1 MALMQDI
8 RYALRVLRNHLGF
21 TVIAILTLGLGIG
34 ANSAIFSVIHSVLL
48 RPLPFPQLE
57 RIVQVWESR
66 VDRGWNRASMNP
78 ANFWDFRDQNQ
89 TLEDLTALFGR
100 SLVLTGR
107 GFPERID
114 GALISAGFF
123 RVLGV
128 QPVLGRTFAR
138 GEDEPG
144 GDTKV
149 ALLANDFWRQRFGA
163 DPDVVGTTL
172 TLDGETRTVVGVLP
186 PGDPWLNTADVF
198 VPLVRRPDADRVGFY
213 LAVIGRMKPGV
224 TLEMARSDLE
234 TIARRLEEQYPEANA
249 GIGVHLTSASE
260 WVANDDLRRA
270 LWILFGAVGFL
281 LLIACVNLANMLLAK
296 ATGRTRE
303 TAVRTALG
311 ADRRRITR
319 QVLTESLVLGV
330 FGGGVGLLFAIWGID
345 VVKAFD
351 PGGIP
356 RLDQIA
362 LNQWVLVFTVAIGL
376 ATGVLSGLMPA
387 IQLPGTNVAM
397 ALREGHRGLAGGGSQ
412 KRVRNTLVTAE
423 VALSLMLLV
432 GAGLLIRSFAELMGV
447 ERGFQTDGRI
457 VVAVAMPSSYDAQ
470 RRGEVRDR
478 FIQRIEGISTVR
490 SVSAVSSRPLTGGS
504 VGMGIGAAGQ
514 PDDPDARVPWAEWRL
529 VTSDYFRTMGIPLL
543 KGRIFDERDRIG
555 EPWRAIISERLAEL
569 LWPGEDPIGR
579 TAILW
584 KGQDDI
590 EAEIIGVVGDM
601 REIRLDLDPTL
612 VVYLPYYGAGWSPMH
627 FVIHAAGEPAAL
639 VPTLRALLTEIDPDL
654 PISDVMSMD
663 KIVTDSVATR
673 RFNMAMLAI
682 FAGIAL
688 LLALAGIYGVQAY
701 SVTRRTSEI
710 GIRVAMGARPA
721 QVIAEIVRQGMRPA
735 ILGIVVGVAGAFIL
749 SRLMSSLLYGI
760 APSDLLTYASVAL
773 MLAAVAL
780 FACYVPAR
788 RALRID
794 PVNALREE

>member
-1 MALMQDI
+1 MTLIQDI

-48 RPLPFPQLE
+48 RPLPFPQPE

-66 VDRGWNRASMNP
+66 ADRGWIRASMNP

-89 TLEDLTALFGR
+89 TLEDLTARFGR
-100 SLVLTGR
+100 SLVLTGL

-128 QPVLGRTFAR
+128 QPVLGRTFAP

-149 ALLANDFWRQRFGA
+149 ALLANDFWRRRFGA
-163 DPDVVGTTL
+163 DPGIVGTTL
-172 TLDGETRTVVGVLP
+172 TLDGETHTVVGVLP
-186 PGDPWLNTADVF
+186 PGDPWLSSADVF
-198 VPLVRRPDADRVGFY
+198 VPFVRQPDADRVGFY
-213 LAVIGRMKPGV
+213 LAVIGRLKPGV

-249 GIGVHLTSASE
+249 GIGVDLAPASE
-260 WVANDDLRRA
+260 WVADDNLRRA

-303 TAVRTALG
+303 TAVRAALG

-319 QVLTESLVLGV
+319 QVLTESLVLGL
-330 FGGGVGLLFAIWGID
+330 FGGGVGLLFAFWGID
-345 VVKAFD
+345 AVKAFD

-356 RLDQIA
+356 RLDQIG
-362 LNQWVLVFTVAIGL
+362 LNPWVLAFTVTAGV

-387 IQLPGTNVAM
+387 IQLPATDLAM
-397 ALREGHRGLAGGGSQ
+397 ALREGHRGLAGAGSQ
-412 KRVRNTLVTAE
+412 KRVRNALVAAE
-423 VALSLMLLV
+423 VALSLLLLV
-432 GAGLLIRSFAELMGV
+432 GAGLLIRSFGEVMGV
-447 ERGFQTDGRI
+447 ERGFQSDGRL
-457 VVAVAMPSSYDAQ
+457 VVAVAMPGSYDEQ

-478 FIQRIEGISTVR
+478 FIERIGGIPAVR

-504 VGMGIGAAGQ
+504 VGMGIAAAGQ
-514 PDDPDARVPWAEWRL
+514 PEDPDAGVPWAEWRL
-529 VTSDYFRTMGIPLL
+529 VTADHFRTMGIPLL
-543 KGRIFDERDRIG
+543 KGRTFDERDQIG
-555 EPWRAIISERLAEL
+555 EPWRAIISERLAEM

-584 KGQDDI
+584 KGQGDL
-590 EAEIIGVVGDM
+590 EAEVIGVVGNM
-601 REIRLDLDPTL
+601 REIRLDSDPTL

-627 FVIHAAGEPAAL
+627 FVINTTSAPAAL
-639 VPTLRALLTEIDPDL
+639 VPTLRSMLAEIDPNL
-654 PISDVMSMD
+654 PISDVRSMD
-663 KIVTDSVATR
+663 EIVSNSVATR
-673 RFNMAMLAI
+673 RFNMAMLTI

-710 GIRVAMGARPA
+710 GIRVAMGARPT
-721 QVIAEIVRQGMRPA
+721 QIIAEIVGQGMRPA
-735 ILGIVVGVAGAFIL
+735 VLGIVVGVAGAFVL

-760 APSDLLTYASVAL
+760 APSDFLTYASVAL
-773 MLAAVAL
+773 MLAAAAL
-780 FACYVPAR
+780 LSCYVPAR

-794 PVNALREE
+794 PVNALRDE

>member
-1 MALMQDI
+1 MTLIQDI

-48 RPLPFPQLE
+48 RPLPFPQPE

-66 VDRGWNRASMNP
+66 ADRGWIRASMNP

-89 TLEDLTALFGR
+89 TLEDLTARFGR
-100 SLVLTGR
+100 SLVLTGL

-128 QPVLGRTFAR
+128 QPVLGRTFAP

-149 ALLANDFWRQRFGA
+149 ALLANDFWRRRFGA
-163 DPDVVGTTL
+163 DPGIVGTTL
-172 TLDGETRTVVGVLP
+172 TLDGETHTVVGVLP
-186 PGDPWLNTADVF
+186 PGDPWLSSADVF
-198 VPLVRRPDADRVGFY
+198 VPFVRQPDADRVGFY
-213 LAVIGRMKPGV
+213 LAVIGRLKPGV

-249 GIGVHLTSASE
+249 GIGVDLAPASE
-260 WVANDDLRRA
+260 WVADDNLRRA

-303 TAVRTALG
+303 TAVRAALG

-319 QVLTESLVLGV
+319 QVLTESLVLGL
-330 FGGGVGLLFAIWGID
+330 FGGGVGLLFAFWGID
-345 VVKAFD
+345 AVKAFD

-356 RLDQIA
+356 RLDQIG
-362 LNQWVLVFTVAIGL
+362 LNPWVLAFTVTIGV

-387 IQLPGTNVAM
+387 IQLPATDLAM
-397 ALREGHRGLAGGGSQ
+397 ALREGHRGLAGAGSQ
-412 KRVRNTLVTAE
+412 KRVRNALVAAE
-423 VALSLMLLV
+423 VALSLLLLV
-432 GAGLLIRSFAELMGV
+432 GAGLLIRSFGEVMGV
-447 ERGFQTDGRI
+447 ERGFQSDGRL
-457 VVAVAMPSSYDAQ
+457 VVAVAMPGSYDEQ

-478 FIQRIEGISTVR
+478 FIERIGGIPAVR

-504 VGMGIGAAGQ
+504 VGMGIAAAGQ
-514 PDDPDARVPWAEWRL
+514 PEDPDAGVPWAEWRL
-529 VTSDYFRTMGIPLL
+529 VTADHFRTMGIPLL
-543 KGRIFDERDRIG
+543 KGRTFDERDQIG
-555 EPWRAIISERLAEL
+555 EPWRAIISERLAEM

-584 KGQDDI
+584 KGQGDL
-590 EAEIIGVVGDM
+590 EAEVIGVVGNM
-601 REIRLDLDPTL
+601 REIRLDSDPTL

-627 FVIHAAGEPAAL
+627 FVINTTSAPAAL
-639 VPTLRALLTEIDPDL
+639 VPTLRSMLAEIDPNL
-654 PISDVMSMD
+654 PISDVRSMD
-663 KIVTDSVATR
+663 EIVSNSVATR
-673 RFNMAMLAI
+673 RFNMAMLTI

-710 GIRVAMGARPA
+710 GIRVAMGARPT
-721 QVIAEIVRQGMRPA
+721 QIIAEIVGQGMRPA
-735 ILGIVVGVAGAFIL
+735 VLGIVVGVAGAFVL

-760 APSDLLTYASVAL
+760 APSDFLTYASVAL
-773 MLAAVAL
+773 MLAAAAL
-780 FACYVPAR
+780 LSCYVPAR

-794 PVNALREE
+794 PVNALRDE

>member
-1 MALMQDI
+1 MTLVQDI
-8 RYALRVLRNHLGF
+8 RYALRVLRKHLGF

-48 RPLPFPQLE
+48 RPLPFRDTE
-57 RIVQVWESR
+57 RIIQVWESR
-66 VDRGWNRASMNP
+66 TDRGWNRASMNP

-89 TLEDLTALFGR
+89 TLEDLTALFSR
-100 SLVLTGR
+100 SIVLTGV

-128 QPVLGRTFAR
+128 EPILGRTFAR

-149 ALLANDFWRQRFGA
+149 ALLANDFWRRRFGG
-163 DPDVVGTTL
+163 DPGIIGTAL
-172 TLDGETRTVVGVLP
+172 TLDGETYTVVGVLP
-186 PGDPWLNTADVF
+186 PGDPWLSTADVF
-198 VPLVRRPDADRVGFY
+198 VPFVRQPDADRVGFY
-213 LAVIGRMKPGV
+213 LAVIGRLKPGV

-234 TIARRLEEQYPEANA
+234 SIARRLEEQYPEANT
-249 GIGVHLTSASE
+249 GIGVAVAAASE
-260 WVANDDLRRA
+260 WVADDDLRRA

-303 TAVRTALG
+303 TAVRAALG

-319 QVLTESLVLGV
+319 QVLTESLVLGL

-345 VVKAFD
+345 AVKAFD

-356 RLDQIA
+356 RLDQIG
-362 LNQWVLVFTVAIGL
+362 LNPWVLVFTVAIGVV
-376 ATGVLSGLMPA
+376 TGVLSGLMPA
-387 IQLPGTNVAM
+387 IQLPATDLAM

-412 KRVRNTLVTAE
+412 KQVRNALVAAE

-432 GAGLLIRSFAELMGV
+432 GAGLLIRSFGELMGV
-447 ERGFQTDGRI
+447 ERGFQTDGRL
-457 VVAVAMPSSYDAQ
+457 VVAVAMPGSYDAQ

-478 FIQRIEGISTVR
+478 FIERIGGISGVR

-504 VGMGIGAAGQ
+504 VGMGIGTADQ
-514 PDDPDARVPWAEWRL
+514 PDDPDAPVPWAEWRL
-529 VTSDYFRTMGIPLL
+529 VTSDHFRAMGIPLL
-543 KGRIFDERDRIG
+543 RGRVFDERDQIG
-555 EPWRAIISERLAEL
+555 APWRAIISQRLAEL
-569 LWPGEDPIGR
+569 LWPGEDPVGR

-584 KGQDDI
+584 KGQEDL
-590 EAEIIGVVGDM
+590 EAEIIGVAGNM
-601 REIRLDLDPTL
+601 REIRLEADPTL

-627 FVIHAAGEPAAL
+627 FVIHTSGAPTAL
-639 VPTLRALLTEIDPDL
+639 VPTLRAMLAEIDPNL
-654 PISDVMSMD
+654 PISDAESMD
-663 KIVTDSVATR
+663 EVVANSVATR
-673 RFNMAMLAI
+673 RFNMLLLAV

-701 SVTRRTSEI
+701 SVSRRTSEI
-710 GIRVAMGARPA
+710 GIRVAMGARPG
-721 QVIAEIVRQGMRPA
+721 QVIAQIVGQGMRPA
-735 ILGIVVGVAGAFIL
+735 VLGIVLGAAGAFAL

-760 APSDLLTYASVAL
+760 APSDLLTYAIVAVL
-773 MLAAVAL
+773 LAAAAL
-780 FACYVPAR
+780 LSCFLPAL
-788 RALRID
+788 RALRVD

>member
-1 MALMQDI
+1 MTLVQDI
-8 RYALRVLRNHLGF
+8 RYALRVLRNHFGF

-48 RPLPFPQLE
+48 RPLPFPQSE

-66 VDRGWNRASMNP
+66 ADRGWIRASMNP

-114 GALISAGFF
+114 GAQISAGFF

-128 QPVLGRTFAR
+128 QPVVGRTFSR

-149 ALLANDFWRQRFGA
+149 ALLANDFWRRRFAA
-163 DPDVVGTTL
+163 DPAIIGTTL
-172 TLDGETRTVVGVLP
+172 TLDGETHTVVGVLP
-186 PGDPWLNTADVF
+186 PGDPWLNAADVF
-198 VPLVRRPDADRVGFY
+198 VPLVRQPDADRVGFY
-213 LAVIGRMKPGV
+213 LAVIGRLKPGV

-234 TIARRLEEQYPEANA
+234 TIARRLEEQYPEADA
-249 GIGVHLTSASE
+249 GIGIDLAPASE
-260 WVANDDLRRA
+260 WVADEDLRRA

-303 TAVRTALG
+303 TAVRAALG

-319 QVLTESLVLGV
+319 QVLTESLVLGLL
-330 FGGGVGLLFAIWGID
+330 GGGVGLLIAFWGID
-345 VVKAFD
+345 AVKAFD

-356 RLDQIA
+356 RLDQIG
-362 LNQWVLVFTVAIGL
+362 LNPWVLVFTVVIGI
-376 ATGVLSGLMPA
+376 ATGILSGLMPA
-387 IQLPGTNVAM
+387 IQLPATDLAM
-397 ALREGHRGLAGGGSQ
+397 ALREGHRGLAGAGSQ
-412 KRVRNTLVTAE
+412 KRVRNALVAAE
-423 VALSLMLLV
+423 VALSLLLLV
-432 GAGLLIRSFAELMGV
+432 GAGLLIRSFGELMGV
-447 ERGFQTDGRI
+447 DRGFQTDSRL
-457 VVAVAMPSSYDAQ
+457 VVAVAMPGSYDTQ

-478 FIQRIEGISTVR
+478 FIERIEGISAVR

-514 PDDPDARVPWAEWRL
+514 PEDPDARVPWAEWRL
-529 VTSDYFRTMGIPLL
+529 VTSDHFRTMGIPLL
-543 KGRIFDERDRIG
+543 KGRTFDERDKIG
-555 EPWRAIISERLAEL
+555 EPWRAIISERLAEM

-584 KGQDDI
+584 KGQEDD
-590 EAEIIGVVGDM
+590 EAEIIGVVGNM
-601 REIRLDLDPTL
+601 REVRLDSDPTL

-627 FVIHAAGEPAAL
+627 FVIHATGEPAAL
-639 VPTLRALLTEIDPDL
+639 VPTLRSMLAEIDPNL
-654 PISDVMSMD
+654 PISDVQGMD
-663 KIVTDSVATR
+663 EVVANSVATR
-673 RFNMAMLAI
+673 RFNMVMLAI

-721 QVIAEIVRQGMRPA
+721 QIIAEIVGQGMRPA
-735 ILGIVVGVAGAFIL
+735 VLGIVVGVAGAYLL

-760 APSDLLTYASVAL
+760 APSDFLTYAGVAL
-773 MLAAVAL
+773 MLAGAAL
-780 FACYVPAR
+780 LSCYVPAR